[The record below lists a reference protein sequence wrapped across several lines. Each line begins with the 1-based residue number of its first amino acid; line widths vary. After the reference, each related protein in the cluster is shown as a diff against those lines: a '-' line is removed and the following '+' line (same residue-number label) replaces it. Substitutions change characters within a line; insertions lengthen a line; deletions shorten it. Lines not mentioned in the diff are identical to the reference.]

1 MASEPRCARHPLAP
15 AIAPCSRC
23 GTFACAECLAA
34 DGQGWC
40 RDCAARPELANRP
53 PLWERQAE
61 AGVNPVLAFGQTVV
75 DVFTA
80 PRRFFREVRHGQSI
94 GWPLAF
100 AVALQF
106 VELLFGLGNAA
117 RLLMGGGA
125 DSETVRAAAW
135 NLVTVGIGMFAFA
148 PIRVF
153 LIATVLTLSAFL
165 VGLRVPFL
173 RTVRAM
179 AYLGATG
186 VLNVLPVVGQP
197 LSAIAVLV
205 LGVIAF
211 ATVHE
216 TTVRRAAAVFA
227 LPAIGSVFCFVGVYQ
242 LFAGRSVGG

>member
-15 AIAPCSRC
+15 AIAPCMRC
-23 GTFACAECLAA
+23 GTFACPDCLAA

-40 RDCAARPELANRP
+40 RDCAARAEQANLP
-53 PLWERQAE
+53 PLWERQAD

-80 PRRFFREVRHGQSI
+80 PRRFFREVRQGQSV

-106 VELLFGLGNAA
+106 VELLFDLGHAA
-117 RLLMGGGA
+117 RLLTGGSA

-135 NLVTVGIGMFAFA
+135 NLVKVGAGMFAFA

-153 LIATVLTLSAFL
+153 LLAAVLTVSAVL
-165 VGLRVPFL
+165 VGLRVPFV
-173 RTVRAM
+173 RTARAM
-179 AYLGATG
+179 AYVSATG
-186 VLNVLPVVGQP
+186 VLGVLPLVGGP
-197 LSAIAVLV
+197 LSVLALLV

-216 TTVRRAAAVFA
+216 TTLRRAAVVIA